1 MRVHTSSLVAMFA
14 LLFGLYAPLCSLA
27 CLNASGG
34 EGVAAVAGEP
44 PCHGDS
50 ATQTPVDAPVPED
63 DCGCAAP
70 YALKAPLPVEAM
82 GGTIGG
88 AEGATARPLLPAI
101 ADAAP
106 YARRASLVRDLAIP
120 PPRDVMLVTTTLLI

>member
-1 MRVHTSSLVAMFA
+1 MFA
-14 LLFGLYAPLCSLA
+14 LLLGLYAPLCSLA
-27 CLNASGG
+27 CLDASSV
-34 EGVAAVAGEP
+34 EDVAAAAAEP
-44 PCHGDS
+44 PCHGGS
-50 ATQTPVDAPVPED
+50 PTPTPRQTPADVPGPQE

-88 AEGATARPLLPAI
+88 ADGTTTRPLLPAI

-106 YARRASLVRDLAIP
+106 NARRASLVLNLAKP
-120 PPRDVMLVTTTLLI
+120 PPRDTLLVTTTLLI